1 MIKRKKVPRSAPSR
15 FSWKRLLDGGHNRI
29 AVRDGPPNAP
39 PRSRL
44 SPRVPQGRNSWSRDG
59 PGWWKTLRKIFTGTI
74 LYKILD
80 TTLGT
85 ILEKILKDHDLLD
98 ILAAIAPWAIQDPI
112 TFSLICIALIF
123 VTIRHSK
130 GGRS

>member
-1 MIKRKKVPRSAPSR
+1 MARQRYRPLKPFQMSDGPLKRRNT
-15 FSWKRLLDGGHNRI
+15 NRI
-29 AVRDGPPNAP
+29 AVRDGPPKAP

-74 LYKILD
+74 L
-80 TTLGT
+80 
-85 ILEKILKDHDLLD
+85 EKILEDHDLLD
-98 ILAAIAPWAIQDPI
+98 ILAAIALWAIQDPI
-112 TFSLICIALIF
+112 TFSLICVAIIF
-123 VTIRHSK
+123 VSIRHDK

>member
-29 AVRDGPPNAP
+29 AVRDGPPKAP

-44 SPRVPQGRNSWSRDG
+44 SPRVPQGRNSWNRDG
-59 PGWWKTLRKIFTGTI
+59 PGWWGEIRKRLIDWLLDRIFEDI
-74 LYKILD
+74 D
-80 TTLGT
+80 F
-85 ILEKILKDHDLLD
+85 LD
-98 ILAAIAPWAIQDPI
+98 ILATIAQWAIQDPI

-123 VTIRHSK
+123 VTIRHYK
-130 GGRS
+130 GGHS